1 MGYIYQITN
10 LVNNK
15 KYIGLTTSSI
25 QERWK
30 QHIQA
35 LNRGIDYALYQAM
48 RKYGVENFIIE
59 ELEETPNECLND
71 REKYYIATIKTY
83 IKDNN
88 GYNLTRGGEGG
99 STIDVNLICDL
110 WDSGFSIKQIAEQT
124 GHDRSSIRKKL
135 QSYPKYSQEESNR
148 RGDKIQGE
156 GRRIPICQF
165 SLKGEFLQEFSSC
178 SEAEEKTGVGAKAI
192 WAAIKNKGTSGG
204 YIWCYSED
212 KNNIKPRKGRLYKQK
227 VEQRDK
233 FKNLIDVFESAAEA
247 SRKTGIS
254 DIQIRRV
261 CQGKNI
267 TAGGYYWNYR
277 KEGDAK

>member
-1 MGYIYQITN
+1 MGFIYQITN

>member
-1 MGYIYQITN
+1 M
-10 LVNNK
+10 
-15 KYIGLTTSSI
+15 TTSSI

-35 LNRGIDYALYQAM
+35 LNRGIDYALYQAI
-48 RKYGVENFIIE
+48 RKYGVENFIVE
-59 ELEETPNECLND
+59 ELEEVPNEYLND

-83 IKDNN
+83 IKDGK

-110 WDSGFSIKQIAEQT
+110 WDGGFSIKQIAEQT

-148 RGDKIQGE
+148 RGDKTQGE
-156 GRRIPICQF
+156 GRRIPIYQF
-165 SLKGEFLQEFSSC
+165 SLDGEFLQEFSSC
-178 SEAEEKTGVGAKAI
+178 SEAEEKTGVKAKAI

>member
-1 MGYIYQITN
+1 
-10 LVNNK
+10 
-15 KYIGLTTSSI
+15 
-25 QERWK
+25 
-30 QHIQA
+30 
-35 LNRGIDYALYQAM
+35 M
-48 RKYGVENFIIE
+48 RKYGVENFIVE
-59 ELEETPNECLND
+59 ELEEVPNEHLND

-83 IKDNN
+83 IKDGN
-88 GYNLTRGGEGG
+88 GYNLTRGGEGN

-148 RGDKIQGE
+148 RGDKVQGE
-156 GRRIPICQF
+156 GRRIPIYQF
-165 SLKGEFLQEFSSC
+165 SLDGEFLQKFSSC

-192 WAAIKNKGTSGG
+192 WAAIKSKGTSGG

-212 KNNIKPRKGRLYKQK
+212 KNNIEPRKGRLYKQK

-277 KEGDAK
+277 KEGDAE